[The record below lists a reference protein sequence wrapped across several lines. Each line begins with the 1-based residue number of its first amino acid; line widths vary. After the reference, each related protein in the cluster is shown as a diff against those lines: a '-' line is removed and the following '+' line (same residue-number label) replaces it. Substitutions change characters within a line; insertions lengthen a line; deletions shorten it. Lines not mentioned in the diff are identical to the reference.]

1 MSRFHGR
8 NGVIYLS
15 LTSGGAAVPVAFL
28 TDWTINKTSDK
39 VEVTAFQDANKTYV
53 AGLPDAS
60 GSFNGF
66 YDDAT
71 PQMYA
76 AANDGLPRTMY
87 LYESSLSPT
96 NYWAGQ
102 ILPDMAV
109 TGGVGAAVTVTS
121 NWNAAGPVLRYRAST
136 PG

>member
-1 MSRFHGR
+1 MARFHGR

-28 TDWTINKTSDK
+28 NGWTINKTVDK
-39 VEVTAFQDANKTYV
+39 SEVTAFGDQNKTYV
-53 AGLPDAS
+53 SGLPDSS

-76 AANDGLPRTMY
+76 ATTDGQPRTMY
-87 LYESSLSPT
+87 LYESTLSPT

-102 ILPDMAV
+102 ILPDMTV
-109 TGGVGAAVTVTS
+109 TGDVSGAVSISS
-121 NWNAAGPVLRYRAST
+121 NWNAAGPVLRYRAGT